1 MTRKIKGS
9 SITDS
14 WGGRPWN
21 PRYHLHRNQER
32 NTSRMTL
39 AINQKS
45 LSRFFWMLSVL
56 TILYLSDYIKVLI
69 GIGTLVSANLFQ

>member
-1 MTRKIKGS
+1 M
-9 SITDS
+9 
-14 WGGRPWN
+14 N
-21 PRYHLHRNQER
+21 PRCHLHRNQER

-45 LSRFFWMLSVL
+45 LSRSFWMLSVL

-69 GIGTLVSANLFQ
+69 GIYTLVSANLFQ